1 MGDLEV
7 GDTGDAGAE
16 GGLVGRRNFGET
28 GPGAE
33 VHGPQVYW
41 AFLGW
46 LGFKG
51 DAFKG
56 FPGEGGKEF
65 GEFPGGFEFQ
75 QGPVNGD
82 FKADGEPE
90 EMSDT
95 LGAGTGIVVGL
106 REGLGVF
113 GSGRDGGAWE
123 EEA

>member
-7 GDTGDAGAE
+7 GDARDACAK
-16 GGLVGRRNFGET
+16 GGSVGRCNLGEP

-33 VHGPQVYW
+33 VDGAEVYGT
-41 AFLGW
+41 FLGW
-46 LGFKG
+46 LGVKG

-75 QGPVNGD
+75 QGPMNRD
-82 FKADGEPE
+82 FKADGEPK

-95 LGAGTGIVVGL
+95 LGSGSGVVVGL
-106 REGLGVF
+106 SEELGVF
-113 GSGRDGGAWE
+113 GSG
-123 EEA
+123 